1 MARALGLFVIGVS
14 LAGGRLACA
23 QATTRLILSNGTGV
37 PGHSG
42 FVFGPFSNLTMNE
55 AKDIVFLTSLR
66 SARIDLRAV
75 VRSTG
80 VTFSV
85 VAFQGLRSPI
95 PRATYDSFSSPS
107 MNAGGDIVF
116 TAQLKDEVPT
126 SAVIR
131 VKGGSASAV
140 AMSGDTVPGLLE
152 TTFQDFSAPLVNSA
166 GNVLFGARTGGK
178 TPGSGLFLWTRRGIQ
193 TVAIPPTL
201 KLLPADLLEPAYFSH
216 DEAGFVP
223 RGTAPDAAVDQ
234 FFRALAVKSFQE
246 LNPPPELSQTFE
258 LLPART
264 GEAPVS
270 MLLALMEGDSVQT
283 VPLIGDPSQA
293 VMARRQGGAA
303 LKHLGRVL
311 GQTVGAREQLLFA
324 ASTAE
329 QENDLAVY
337 CYCDGQVTRLTS
349 VEEYLP
355 ILQGVRGRPILGLS
369 GDLQQT
375 IAFIVPGGQGADST
389 AIYVTSLP

>member
-1 MARALGLFVIGVS
+1 
-14 LAGGRLACA
+14 
-23 QATTRLILSNGTGV
+23 
-37 PGHSG
+37 
-42 FVFGPFSNLTMNE
+42 
-55 AKDIVFLTSLR
+55 
-66 SARIDLRAV
+66 
-75 VRSTG
+75 
-80 VTFSV
+80 
-85 VAFQGLRSPI
+85 
-95 PRATYDSFSSPS
+95 
-107 MNAGGDIVF
+107 
-116 TAQLKDEVPT
+116 
-126 SAVIR
+126 
-131 VKGGSASAV
+131 
-140 AMSGDTVPGLLE
+140 
-152 TTFQDFSAPLVNSA
+152 
-166 GNVLFGARTGGK
+166 
-178 TPGSGLFLWTRRGIQ
+178 
-193 TVAIPPTL
+193 
-201 KLLPADLLEPAYFSH
+201 LLEPAYFSH

-264 GEAPVS
+264 GEARVS

-303 LKHLGRVL
+303 LKHLGRIL

-337 CYCDGQVTRLTS
+337 CYCDGQVARLTS